1 VRIHLNADKYQELA
15 MRTRN
20 SPTRTTALITGAL
33 GLTGE
38 AGEVADHI
46 KKWYDQGHELQIDKV
61 INELGD
67 VCWYVA
73 LMATALD
80 VPLSQVLEQNIEKLR
95 KRFPNGF
102 EVERSVN
109 REDN

>member
-1 VRIHLNADKYQELA
+1 MNANEYQKLA

-20 SPTRTTALITGAL
+20 SPNQTTALITGAL

-46 KKWYDQGHELQIDKV
+46 KKWYDQGHELKADKI

-73 LMATALD
+73 LVATALD
-80 VPLSQVLEQNIEKLR
+80 VSLSQVMEGNLEKLEN
-95 KRFPNGF
+95 RFPNGF
-102 EVERSVN
+102 EAERSIN

>member
-1 VRIHLNADKYQELA
+1 MNADKYQELA
-15 MRTRN
+15 MRTKN
-20 SPTRTTALITGAL
+20 SPTRTKALITGAL

-46 KKWYDQGHELQIDKV
+46 KKWYDQGHDLQVDKI

-73 LMATALD
+73 LMATTID
-80 VPLSQVLEQNIEKLR
+80 VSLSQVLEQNIEKLR